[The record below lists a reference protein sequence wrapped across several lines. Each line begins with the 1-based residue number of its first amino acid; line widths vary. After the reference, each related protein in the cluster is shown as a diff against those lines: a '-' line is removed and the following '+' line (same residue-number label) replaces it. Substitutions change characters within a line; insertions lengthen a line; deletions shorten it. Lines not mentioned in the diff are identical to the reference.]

1 MIKTIKD
8 FNFKNKKILIRVDYN
23 VPMDDDGNITDDFRI
38 RETLPTINFILKQMP
53 SQVILMAH
61 IGRPKGTVPDKE
73 PELKTNKVAE
83 RLGKLLNLP
92 VKKVDGWQ
100 VASNCKDC
108 IIMLENLRFNPAE
121 QAKDVK
127 LKDAFGKQLAGL
139 ADIYVDDA
147 FSNSHRDDAS
157 MTSVPKFVQGCIG
170 FLIKKEYDMITLTI
184 EDPVKP
190 FISIIGGV
198 KADKLNAIEHLLK
211 TADKI
216 LIGGAL
222 AFLFL
227 KVNGYSV
234 GKTSIDT
241 KGLTPETEAKIKQY
255 LNNPKII
262 LPVDAVVAKSTDI
275 NSLDINNLDIS
286 NPTKAKIV
294 DVNKIPDDMM
304 ALDIGPKS
312 IERFSLIIKQ
322 AKTIVWNG
330 PIGYFENPVF
340 ANGTKKIAKLISE
353 CKAKSIVGG
362 GDSAAAVT
370 QFGYDKKMTHVSSGG
385 GASLILIEGKELVAV
400 KALER

>member
-8 FNFKNKKILIRVDYN
+8 FSFKNKKVLIRVDYN

-61 IGRPKGTVPDKE
+61 IGRPEGIVPDKE
-73 PELKTNKVAE
+73 PELRTNKVAE
-83 RLGKLLNLP
+83 RLGKLINMP

-100 VASNCKDC
+100 VTSNCKDC
-108 IIMLENLRFNPAE
+108 IIMLENLRFNPGE
-121 QAKDVK
+121 QAKDVN
-127 LKDAFGKQLAGL
+127 LKDAFGKQLASL
-139 ADIYVDDA
+139 ADIYVNDA

-157 MTSVPKFVQGCIG
+157 MTSVPKFVKEKCIG
-170 FLIKKEYDMITLTI
+170 FLIKKELDMITLTI
-184 EDPVKP
+184 EDPQKP

-198 KADKLNAIEHLLK
+198 KADKLNAVQNLLK

-234 GKTSIDT
+234 GKTCIDT
-241 KGLTPETEAKIKQY
+241 KGLTPETETKIKQY
-255 LNNPKII
+255 LKNPKLV
-262 LPVDAVVAKSTDI
+262 LPVDAVVAPSTDI
-275 NSLDINNLDIS
+275 KDSKQ
-286 NPTKAKIV
+286 TKIV
-294 DVNKIPDDMM
+294 NVDKIPDDMM
-304 ALDIGPKS
+304 ALDIGPKT

-330 PIGYFENPVF
+330 PIGYFENPAF
-340 ANGTKKIAKLISE
+340 ANGTKEIARIIYETKE
-353 CKAKSIVGG
+353 RSIVGG
-362 GDSAAAVT
+362 GDSAAAVA

-385 GASLILIEGKELVAV
+385 GASLVLIEGKELIAV
-400 KALER
+400 KALEK

>member
-8 FNFKNKKILIRVDYN
+8 FNFKNKKVLIRVDYN

-61 IGRPKGTVPDKE
+61 IGRPNGTVPDKE

-83 RLGKLLNLP
+83 RLGKLINMP

-100 VASNCKDC
+100 INSNCKEC

-127 LKDAFGKQLAGL
+127 VKDAFGKQLASL
-139 ADIYVDDA
+139 ADIYVEDA
-147 FSNSHRDDAS
+147 FSNCHRDDAS

-170 FLIKKEYDMITLTI
+170 FLIKKEYDMIKLTI

-234 GKTSIDT
+234 GKTCIDT

-255 LNNPKII
+255 LKNSNII
-262 LPVDAVVAKSTDI
+262 LPVDAVVAKSTDVKD
-275 NSLDINNLDIS
+275 SS
-286 NPTKAKIV
+286 QAKIV
-294 DVNKIPDDMM
+294 DVDKIPDDMM
-304 ALDIGPKS
+304 ALDIGPKT

-385 GASLILIEGKELVAV
+385 GASLILIEGKELIAV